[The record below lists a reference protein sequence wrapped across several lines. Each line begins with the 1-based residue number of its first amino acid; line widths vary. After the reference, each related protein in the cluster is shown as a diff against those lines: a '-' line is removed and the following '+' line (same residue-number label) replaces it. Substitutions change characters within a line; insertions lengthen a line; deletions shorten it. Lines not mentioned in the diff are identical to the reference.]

1 MKPGL
6 RVLSPVDASPEEV
19 AAIVAALE
27 VLRGSETVGAEL
39 PRRDRWKL
47 AGLLGHAPPREMKLP
62 GSLWSYSS
70 WEGMV

>member
-1 MKPGL
+1 LSVEPG
-6 RVLSPVDASPEEV
+6 PEEAV
-19 AAIVAALE
+19 AIMAALE
-27 VLRGSETVGAEL
+27 VLRKDEPEGASP
-39 PRRDRWKL
+39 PRRDRWRL